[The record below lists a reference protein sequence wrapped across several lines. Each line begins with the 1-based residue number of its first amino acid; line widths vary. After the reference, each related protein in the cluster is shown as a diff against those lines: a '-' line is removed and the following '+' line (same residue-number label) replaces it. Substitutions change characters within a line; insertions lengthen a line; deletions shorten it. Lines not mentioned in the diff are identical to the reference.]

1 MRSMKGE
8 VSLNLPAEKAWQMY
22 RDNEVISKINP
33 ELLSRAEYVQGDGGP
48 GTLRLFKL
56 GPALRSYVG
65 ESVEKIEK
73 VETGR
78 SVSYDVVGGE
88 LMKMYNPYK
97 VTFTFTPV
105 EGKETE
111 MCTAQWQAEYEPLSP
126 TIPPPDKAR
135 DAALR
140 FLQCFDKFDLSF

>member
-8 VSLNLPAEKAWQMY
+8 VLLKLPAEKAWEMY
-22 RDNEVISKINP
+22 RDNDVVSKINP

-56 GPALRSYVG
+56 GPAVRSYVE

-88 LMKMYNPYK
+88 LRKMYNPYK

-105 EGKETE
+105 EGKEKE
-111 MCTAQWQAEYEPLSP
+111 MCIAQWEAEYEPITP
-126 TIPPPDKAR
+126 AIPPPDKAR
-135 DAALR
+135 DAALQ
-140 FLQCFDKFDLSF
+140 FLQCFDKFQLSY